1 MTESS
6 SSSANSD
13 EHMRSSLL
21 KTRLEL
27 YGVYETP
34 EALRADMEKY
44 QAESYFFHAEQP
56 INNGMDDNDD
66 DFLPSQ
72 TGSSGYSNAA
82 NDALSETGSASA
94 ANNNSINNNN
104 NTAVST
110 RQQTSSDRD
119 IWGRFPLK
127 EAKELIPCPV
137 CGRPNGT
144 LRLATHLDK
153 CMGIG
158 TTVRSAAAAMGSTRS
173 AAAASQTKGN

>member
-56 INNGMDDNDD
+56 INNGMDDKTMRMIARRTPARETKIVRHYGA
-66 DFLPSQ
+66 L
-72 TGSSGYSNAA
+72 
-82 NDALSETGSASA
+82 ALSSY
-94 ANNNSINNNN
+94 
-104 NTAVST
+104 
-110 RQQTSSDRD
+110 
-119 IWGRFPLK
+119 
-127 EAKELIPCPV
+127 
-137 CGRPNGT
+137 T
-144 LRLATHLDK
+144 LMALFHYN
-153 CMGIG
+153 CYHY
-158 TTVRSAAAAMGSTRS
+158 
-173 AAAASQTKGN
+173 